1 LHLFNL
7 FYVNPSAAKLSTALA
22 LPHLSC
28 MQISCHFC
36 YFMCCFALAIYLP
49 THHICNLSR
58 CKSPFG
64 LPQIL
69 LAHHQCNYISV
80 EHSCVSVEHSYV
92 SVEHSCVSLK
102 HSYVSV
108 EHSRVSLE
116 HSYVSVEHSCVS
128 VEHSCVSLDHSCA
141 PLDKYFEFLNK
152 NLSLDFCNRY
162 NGTKKNR
169 LITKSVLI
177 LTLISFFTFLAAC
190 AGNEY
195 YLTFI

>member
-7 FYVNPSAAKLSTALA
+7 FFANPSAAKLSTALA
-22 LPHLSC
+22 LRHLSC

-49 THHICNLSR
+49 THHMCNLSR
-58 CKSPFG
+58 CKSPFS

-69 LAHHQCNYISV
+69 LAHHQCNYISVEHSCISV

-92 SVEHSCVSLK
+92 SVEHSCVSVE

-108 EHSRVSLE
+108 EHSDISLE

-128 VEHSCVSLDHSCA
+128 LEHSCA
-141 PLDKYFEFLNK
+141 PLGQYFECLDK
-152 NLSLDFCNRY
+152 NLPLDFCNRY
-162 NGTKKNR
+162 NGTKKTDSSLSR
-169 LITKSVLI
+169 
-177 LTLISFFTFLAAC
+177 F
-190 AGNEY
+190 
-195 YLTFI
+195 